1 MSSPDMGVGTIAE
14 KQEETARLGTF
25 SRLIGTI
32 FSPGE
37 TFQDINRKPD
47 WIVPIIVA
55 IIFAIG
61 GGYIIKTR
69 LNLDPEKIARQ
80 AIEQSLQQRGKSIS
94 DLTDQQ
100 KEGIEKQVQMSVKI
114 QKVLPVLQAIF
125 IPIFV
130 AILSLV
136 FWGAGVLLGG
146 QTTFKKVF
154 SVTAYAFAM
163 VMSVCTVILN
173 TLVAFLRNPED
184 INVLKGIAMTNPG
197 MLMPDGTNKML
208 TALLGQIDVLNI
220 WFLILITIGLA
231 AVSKN
236 MRPSRAAVAVFGL
249 WSIWLVVRVGLA
261 AIF

>member
-1 MSSPDMGVGTIAE
+1 MSSPDMGVGTIAD

-61 GGYIIKTR
+61 GGLIIKNR
-69 LNLDPEKIARQ
+69 LNLDPEKVARQ

-114 QKVLPVLQAIF
+114 QKVLPALQVVF

-130 AILSLV
+130 ALLSLL
-136 FWGAGVLLGG
+136 FWGAGILLGVALLPVLTSPG
-146 QTTFKKVF
+146 GLLSRIDQQWLAPTLKAADSETRELAIGFL
-154 SVTAYAFAM
+154 A
-163 VMSVCTVILN
+163 VIL
-173 TLVAFLRNPED
+173 FS
-184 INVLKGIAMTNPG
+184 
-197 MLMPDGTNKML
+197 
-208 TALLGQIDVLNI
+208 
-220 WFLILITIGLA
+220 LA
-231 AVSKN
+231 
-236 MRPSRAAVAVFGL
+236 
-249 WSIWLVVRVGLA
+249 LVVFENLRR
-261 AIF
+261 